1 MYTLGYKDYVVTRTG
16 ADINTISLFSLDVN
30 GNRVTA
36 PVDTATIVELKGF
49 GTFEASKVSNI
60 KLTRGIASRV
70 QTTQFSLD
78 PNPAITTEKFVLV
91 EATGANVFSNSSF
104 VTVVIDA
111 VDFSQR
117 GEFAQN
123 QYNFGRT
130 FKIQVPWNASTFK
143 TPAAAN
149 TDSAAGGQAF
159 WEAVIA
165 QVDTL
170 KSISGG
176 EFPLTITRDANIV
189 TITVKDSELSI
200 KSIKFMDEESYATS
214 PFVAINTIVVG
225 ESVAPAD
232 IATPSFE
239 GLNTGKFIRESVRVF
254 TDETR
259 RPFNPSSDEYNVNDG
274 DLFASVTFDYTYI
287 KENDNL
293 VIDAIHSAR
302 TKFQVYFKE
311 NGLGSTSVTNFVYAL
326 SGGLTAAGL
335 ATGANRKVRAFN
347 NVLTNG
353 IPTEITAAN
362 DGASIVAF
370 ATTTLPALS

>member
-16 ADINTISLFSLDVN
+16 ADINTVRMFDANGLFTPTPAN
-30 GNRVTA
+30 ARA
-36 PVDTATIVELKGF
+36 VELKGF
-49 GTFEASKVSNI
+49 GKFESSKVSNI
-60 KLTRGIASRV
+60 KVTRGIASTV
-70 QTTQFSLD
+70 QTTTFSLD
-78 PNPAITTEKFVLV
+78 TTGTPNFVLA
-91 EATGANVFSNSSF
+91 EASGANVFSNSSF

-130 FKIQVPWNASTFK
+130 FKIQVPWNTTTFK
-143 TPAAAN
+143 TTAAAN
-149 TDSAAGGQAF
+149 TDTTAGGQEF
-159 WEAVIA
+159 WDAVIA
-165 QVDTL
+165 QVATL

-176 EFPLTITRDANIV
+176 EFPLTITRATTNV
-189 TITVKDSELSI
+189 TISVKDSELSI
-200 KSIKFMDEESYATS
+200 RSIKFMDEESYVTS
-214 PFVAINTIVVG
+214 PFVTTNTIALG
-225 ESVAPAD
+225 AP
-232 IATPSFE
+232 TQSFE

-274 DLFASVTFDYTYI
+274 DLFTSVTFDYTYI

-311 NGLGSTSVTNFVYAL
+311 GSGDLNTATENFLFGISGGGAGTVIGNAVTSNAYNATLNPVTGLGAPILGATDAVIIAAL
-326 SGGLTAAGL
+326 Y
-335 ATGANRKVRAFN
+335 
-347 NVLTNG
+347 
-353 IPTEITAAN
+353 
-362 DGASIVAF
+362 
-370 ATTTLPALS
+370 

>member
-16 ADINTISLFSLDVN
+16 TDINTVSLFSLDVN

-60 KLTRGIASRV
+60 KITRGIASTV
-70 QTTQFSLD
+70 QTTTFSV
-78 PNPAITTEKFVLV
+78 NPAAVGRRFGLQA
-91 EATGANVFSNSSF
+91 ATGANVFTNSSF

-143 TPAAAN
+143 TTPAAN
-149 TDSAAGGQAF
+149 TNTTAGGIEF
-159 WEAVIA
+159 WDAVIA

-176 EFPLTITRDANIV
+176 EFPLTITRATNDV
-189 TITVKDSELSI
+189 TISVKDSELSI
-200 KSIKFMDEESYATS
+200 RSIKFMDEESYQAS
-214 PFVAINTIVVG
+214 PFVVGQATLNAILPG
-225 ESVAPAD
+225 AP
-232 IATPSFE
+232 TQSFE

-293 VIDAIHSAR
+293 VIDAIQSAR

-311 NGLGSTSVTNFVYAL
+311 NGLSSTAVTNFVYAL
-326 SGGLTAAGL
+326 CGGSTAAGS
-335 ATGANRKVRAFN
+335 TQKVTAFN
-347 NVLTNG
+347 KTLTNG
-353 IPTEITAAN
+353 IPTEIA
-362 DGASIVAF
+362 GADDEAKIIAF
-370 ATTTLPALS
+370 AAVVPALS